1 MEWQTWIVEI
11 MRRALAFGTPL
22 LLGTLGEIYAER
34 SGVLNLGVEGMMILG
49 AFVGFVTTFVS
60 GNPWLGFLM
69 GAVVGGFSSLIH
81 AFLSITLGVIQVVSG
96 LALTLF
102 GLGLTGVLGG
112 GWEGKPLRTGQVE
125 LSIPYLERIPLLG
138 PIVFTRQ
145 NILVYMGI
153 GLAVIL
159 WFLLFKSSW
168 GITIRSVGEDPATA
182 DALGIN
188 VSLVRYLC
196 VVVGG
201 VLAGLGGAYLSIIY
215 RPSWTQGMTVGMGWI
230 VIALTIF
237 SMWNPLAALGGSY
250 IFGSL
255 FYLSF
260 RLQPWV
266 APELLTIMPYFFTIL
281 APIFLSTHKKLR
293 RRMGAP
299 AALGIP
305 YNREEE

>member
-1 MEWQTWIVEI
+1 MEWQTWIIETL
-11 MRRALAFGTPL
+11 RRALAYGTPL
-22 LLGTLGEIYAER
+22 LLGTLGEIYTER

-49 AFVGFVTTFVS
+49 AFVGFFTTFVT
-60 GNPWLGFLM
+60 GNPWVGFLM
-69 GAVVGGFSSLIH
+69 GALVGGAASLIH
-81 AFLSITLGVIQVVSG
+81 AFLSINLRVIQVVSG

-102 GLGLTGVLGG
+102 GLGLTGVLGR
-112 GWEGKPLRTGQVE
+112 GWEGRPLKVS
-125 LSIPYLERIPLLG
+125 LSQFDVAYLKEIPVLG
-138 PIVFTRQ
+138 PIAFVEQ
-145 NILVYMGI
+145 NVLVYI
-153 GLAVIL
+153 GLGFALLL
-159 WFLLFKSSW
+159 WIVLFKTSW

-196 VVVGG
+196 TFIGG
-201 VLAGLGGAYLSIIY
+201 VLAGMGGAYLSIIY
-215 RPSWTQGMTVGMGWI
+215 RPSWTQGMTSGMGWI

-237 SMWNPLAALGGSY
+237 SLWHPLIAIGGSY

-266 APELLTIMPYFFTIL
+266 APELLTIMPYLFTIL
-281 APIFLSTHKKLR
+281 APMFLNIHRTLR

-305 YNREEE
+305 YSREEE

>member
-1 MEWQTWIVEI
+1 MEWQLWIIETL
-11 MRRALAFGTPL
+11 RRALAYGTPL
-22 LLGTLGEIYAER
+22 LLGTLGEIYTER

-49 AFVGFVTTFVS
+49 AFVGFVTTFVT
-60 GNPWLGFLM
+60 GNPWIGFLM
-69 GAVVGGFSSLIH
+69 GALIGGAASLIH
-81 AFLSITLGVIQVVSG
+81 AFLSINLRVIQVVSG

-102 GLGLTGVLGG
+102 GLGLTGVLGR
-112 GWEGKPLRTGQVE
+112 GWEGQPLKVSLAE
-125 LSIPYLERIPLLG
+125 FSVPYLKEIPILG
-138 PIVFTRQ
+138 PIVFTEQ
-145 NILVYMGI
+145 NVLVYIGI
-153 GLAVIL
+153 GFALLL
-159 WFLLFKSSW
+159 WIVLFKTSW

-188 VSLVRYLC
+188 IPLVRYLC
-196 VVVGG
+196 TFIGG
-201 VLAGLGGAYLSIIY
+201 VLAGMGGAYLSIIY
-215 RPSWTQGMTVGMGWI
+215 RPSWTQGMTSGMGWI

-237 SMWNPLAALGGSY
+237 SLWHPLMAIVGSY

-266 APELLTIMPYFFTIL
+266 APELLTIMPYLFTIL
-281 APIFLSTHKKLR
+281 APMFLNIHRTLR

-305 YNREEE
+305 YSREEE

>member
-1 MEWQTWIVEI
+1 MEWQMWIIETL
-11 MRRALAFGTPL
+11 RRALAYGTPL

-49 AFVGFVTTFVS
+49 ALVGFITTFVT

-69 GAVVGGFSSLIH
+69 GALVGGAASLVH
-81 AFLSITLGVIQVVSG
+81 AFLSVTLRVIQVVSG

-102 GLGLTGVLGG
+102 GLGITGVMGR
-112 GWEGKPLRTGQVE
+112 GWEGQPLKISLPQF
-125 LSIPYLERIPLLG
+125 SIHYLKEIPILG
-138 PIVFTRQ
+138 PIVFVEQ
-145 NILVYMGI
+145 NILVYIGI
-153 GLAVIL
+153 GIAVVL
-159 WFLLFKSSW
+159 WFILFKTSW

-188 VSLVRYLC
+188 VILVRYLC
-196 VVVGG
+196 VSLGG
-201 VLAGLGGAYLSIIY
+201 LLSGIGGAYLSIIY
-215 RPSWTQGMTVGMGWI
+215 RPSWTQGMTAGMGWI

-237 SMWNPLAALGGSY
+237 ALWHPLFALIGSY

-255 FYLSF
+255 FYLSY
-260 RLQPWV
+260 RLQPWL
-266 APELLTIMPYFFTIL
+266 APELLTIMPYLFTIL
-281 APIFLSTHKKLR
+281 APLLLNIHKNLR

-305 YNREEE
+305 YSREGE